1 MNKTETKLPWS
12 GHSNTRG
19 LGILDKAEAAYS
31 SIMMTQLTDLYAFAG
46 YQIILAACLV
56 AGLVRGF
63 SGFGTSMILIP
74 VIAAVYSPQTAVALV
89 FLIDATA
96 ALPVVIPELRRV
108 EWKSLLPGLIG
119 FLAILPL
126 GLAVLKFG
134 DPVALRWALA
144 ALIMVS
150 VAVLWSG
157 WRYHGPRSPAVD
169 VAVGGVAGFTGGAC
183 GLPGPPAIVYW
194 MAAQLKAA
202 TVRANTMVFLYLT
215 DCALGAGLILADIL
229 TMDGVI
235 KGIGAMPFYL
245 AGLLIGARSFGMA
258 SETGYRRI
266 AFLIILIAAIT
277 SLPLFDTVLR

>member
-1 MNKTETKLPWS
+1 MAAS
-12 GHSNTRG
+12 GHSNTAC
-19 LGILDKAEAAYS
+19 LGILHPLEPAYS
-31 SIMMTQLTDLYAFAG
+31 CCVITQLADLYAFSG
-46 YQIILAACLV
+46 YQIILVACLI

-63 SGFGTSMILIP
+63 AGFGTSMILMP
-74 VIAAVYSPQTAVALV
+74 VIAAVYSPQTAVVLV

-96 ALPVVIPELRRV
+96 AIPVVIPELRRV
-108 EWKSLLPGLIG
+108 EWKSLLPGFVG
-119 FLAILPL
+119 FLAVLPL

-144 ALIMVS
+144 ALIILS

-157 WRYHGPRSPAVD
+157 WRYHGPRSRAVD
-169 VAVGGVAGFTGGAC
+169 AAVGGVAGFTGGAC

-215 DCALGAGLILADIL
+215 DCALGAGLILAGIL

-245 AGLLIGARSFGMA
+245 AGLLIGARGFGLA

-266 AFLIILIAAIT
+266 AFLIILVAAVT
-277 SLPLFDTVLR
+277 SLPLFDAVLR